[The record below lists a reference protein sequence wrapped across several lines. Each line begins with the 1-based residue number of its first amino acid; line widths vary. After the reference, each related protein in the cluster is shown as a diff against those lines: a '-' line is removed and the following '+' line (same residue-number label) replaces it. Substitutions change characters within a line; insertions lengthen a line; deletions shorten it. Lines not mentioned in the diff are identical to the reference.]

1 MRELSFQT
9 SYRLSKTAKKVFITF
24 TLNGLCM
31 KAVYIF
37 AMLMA
42 FSPRIVF
49 AEIKNGYEK
58 RITGTIVSIQRL
70 NARLLSDKKLSI
82 LERQLIKS
90 EIRELTEIIS
100 HYELTQQLI
109 NQFRIVSPVMYNE
122 LDTIRDKQKRPTNIF
137 VKLIPRDKPIMQL
150 RAATIFIQSSTDADA
165 SVSEY
170 GENSVSVNLSIDY
183 NSVLML
189 SHELGH
195 IKYVVPHLAEYV
207 TFYKKWYKRELSEFN
222 YFGHNRFD
230 ESGRYA
236 EAFEERFRGDL
247 ASYLINGGTKFES
260 PAILLYRI
268 RRNSRKSELPP
279 HLELSFAWAFAR
291 R

>member
-1 MRELSFQT
+1 
-9 SYRLSKTAKKVFITF
+9 
-24 TLNGLCM
+24 M

-42 FSPRIVF
+42 ISPRILF

-58 RITGTIVSIQRL
+58 RITGTIISIRRL
-70 NARLLSDKKLSI
+70 NERLLSDQKLSI

-109 NQFRIVSPVMYNE
+109 NQFRIVSPIMYNE
-122 LDTIRDKQKRPTNIF
+122 LDTIRDKQKRQTDIF
-137 VKLIPRDKPIMQL
+137 IKLIPRDKPVMSL
-150 RAATIFIQSSTDADA
+150 RAATIFIQSSTDADE
-165 SVSEY
+165 SISEY
-170 GENSVSVNLSIDY
+170 GENSVSINLSIDH
-183 NSVLML
+183 NSLLML

-195 IKYVVPHLAEYV
+195 IKYVVPNLAKYV
-207 TFYKKWYKRELSEFN
+207 SFYKKYYKGEISDLS

-230 ESGRYA
+230 ESGRSA
-236 EAFEERFRGDL
+236 VAFEDRFRGDL
-247 ASYLINGGTKFES
+247 ASYLIAGGTKFES
-260 PAILLYRI
+260 PAVLLDRI